1 MVGELI
7 WQLFVV
13 FMLLGIAGRLFFL
26 RRLVEAFNQRVMEL
40 ESALMPSGMMDING
54 LGKMRV
60 VGLEEFIEEFG
71 FDPRQTEDE
80 TLEANV
86 AAVAEWDNAKN

>member
-1 MVGELI
+1 MA
-7 WQLFVV
+7 VV
-13 FMLLGIAGRLFFL
+13 RGFHAFRIAGRLFFL
-26 RRLVEAFNQRVMEL
+26 RRLVWFNQRVMEL

-60 VGLEEFIEEFG
+60 VGLEEPLKTR

-80 TLEANV
+80 APEANV
-86 AAVAEWDNAKN
+86 AAVEWDTKN